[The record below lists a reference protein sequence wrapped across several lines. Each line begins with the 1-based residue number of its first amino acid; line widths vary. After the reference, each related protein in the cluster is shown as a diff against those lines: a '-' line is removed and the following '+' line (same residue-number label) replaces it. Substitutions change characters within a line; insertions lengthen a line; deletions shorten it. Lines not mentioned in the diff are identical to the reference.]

1 MEPLAELGVI
11 GFKACMSNRGI
22 DEFRHADDRTLYDG
36 MAEAARLGLL
46 VAVHAENDALT
57 ARSDG
62 PTARDFMASRPVIAE
77 LEAIQRAIAF
87 AAETGCALHIVHV
100 SSGRGVA
107 LVTEARQQGVDVT

>member
-1 MEPLAELGVI
+1 PTIDAAGFDAKVEAARATSCVDFGLWGGLVAGKVDRLEELAERGVI
-11 GFKACMSNRGI
+11 GFKAFMSNSGI
-22 DEFRHADDRTLYDG
+22 EEFRHADDRTLYDG

-77 LEAIQRAIAF
+77 LEAI
-87 AAETGCALHIVHV
+87 
-100 SSGRGVA
+100 S
-107 LVTEARQQGVDVT
+107 